1 MAHSWLLAFFVL
13 SCVFLHKPLYII
25 YQLIVVS
32 ILMDTNGFDFL
43 MVIKH
48 PSTLQ
53 WQILESMKNISPQPD
68 HKMISTVANC
78 PWWRWEI
85 LYNSWLYINT
95 CGIIYTFIHQAL
107 RKLITIYE
115 KVGKN
120 KLHYNLKLQD

>member
-1 MAHSWLLAFFVL
+1 M
-13 SCVFLHKPLYII
+13 
-25 YQLIVVS
+25 VVS

-68 HKMISTVANC
+68 HKMISTIANC

-85 LYNSWLYINT
+85 LYNSLLYINT
-95 CGIIYTFIHQAL
+95 CGI
-107 RKLITIYE
+107 
-115 KVGKN
+115 
-120 KLHYNLKLQD
+120 

>member
-1 MAHSWLLAFFVL
+1 MAHSWLLAFFVF

-68 HKMISTVANC
+68 HKMISTVAKC
-78 PWWRWEI
+78 P
-85 LYNSWLYINT
+85 
-95 CGIIYTFIHQAL
+95 
-107 RKLITIYE
+107 
-115 KVGKN
+115 
-120 KLHYNLKLQD
+120 